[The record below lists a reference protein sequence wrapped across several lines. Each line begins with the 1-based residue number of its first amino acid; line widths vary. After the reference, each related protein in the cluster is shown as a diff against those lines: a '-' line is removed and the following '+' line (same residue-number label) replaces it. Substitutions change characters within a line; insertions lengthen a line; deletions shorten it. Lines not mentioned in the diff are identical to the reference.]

1 MLWMEIGV
9 LQPNKKSF
17 IRIAL
22 VQHKRLS
29 EGSLQILLSKY
40 SPAWYGHGKISL
52 ALQLG
57 YCIVCCWATLFYSI
71 VPSLYLLKGISLFPQ
86 VPDEDVSQQYEKEI
100 MEFGASSPMLT
111 ILATLALFNLYCF
124 AEFVKDATT
133 GSRGIAQVYET
144 MALQILLWGVL
155 ILINI
160 PLYQALYLNE

>member
-86 VPDEDVSQQYEKEI
+86 I
-100 MEFGASSPMLT
+100 SSPWL
-111 ILATLALFNLYCF
+111 IPFALC
-124 AEFVKDATT
+124 DHW
-133 GSRGIAQVYET
+133 QVYLELCGL
-144 MALQILLWGVL
+144 MAQS
-155 ILINI
+155 
-160 PLYQALYLNE
+160 